1 MATSNFVIEDQ
12 HPFIK
17 QMIFYYRQYDA
28 LREECQ
34 SLSSYSF
41 QSQEGLRMDVPSS
54 WPITQAIRATCDLVT
69 KGAVLIIYSDT
80 ANYRQIYEVLGNNA
94 QYMAWT
100 EIYTAMHRA
109 TEDVRLI
116 QHVKDVISNA
126 QLTIFMNAK
135 AAARDVIEQVKKF
148 ADGCLIILG

>member
-1 MATSNFVIEDQ
+1 
-12 HPFIK
+12 
-17 QMIFYYRQYDA
+17 
-28 LREECQ
+28 
-34 SLSSYSF
+34 
-41 QSQEGLRMDVPSS
+41 
-54 WPITQAIRATCDLVT
+54 VT